1 MRLRAGFTEAVPPE
15 LRHGDAVRKGPGIQ
29 ARTGG
34 CLGEGGAFK
43 AK

>member
-15 LRHGDAVRKGPGIQ
+15 LRHGDAEEGPGIQ
-29 ARTGG
+29 TGRVG
-34 CLGEGGAFK
+34 VWGEGAPLK